1 MPPNPRPARLP
12 TDAKPALR
20 WVYLGGMHLL
30 LLAALATSDFL
41 PMVAEKLGLRN
52 AAEFRNRS
60 FQARMLDCHARV
72 DANVP
77 AGAVVFI
84 GDSTI
89 QGLCVS
95 AIAAGAVNYGI
106 AGDTTRGVLS
116 RLPAYPSLDRA
127 RAIVVSVG
135 VNDLSGLPDRKIV
148 RNWAAIA
155 DGLPA
160 HVPTFF
166 VAILPIDESRQPRWA
181 GRNRGLI
188 RSLNE
193 QLAAQLARRENRYFV
208 DPSARLQD
216 AAGNLAPAFH
226 VGDGLHLNAAGN
238 AVLIDA
244 LGAALETADDK
255 GPER

>member
-1 MPPNPRPARLP
+1 MN
-12 TDAKPALR
+12 AKSTLR
-20 WVYLGGMHLL
+20 WLYFAGVHLL

-52 AAEFRNRS
+52 AADFRNRS
-60 FQARMLDCHARV
+60 FHSRTLDCHARV
-72 DANVP
+72 EGNVP
-77 AGAVVFI
+77 DGAVVFI

-106 AGDTTRGVLS
+106 AGDTTRGMLM

-135 VNDLSGLPDRKIV
+135 VNDLSGLPAWKIV
-148 RNWAAIA
+148 RNWTAIA

-166 VAILPIDESRQPRWA
+166 VAIPPIDESRHPRWA
-181 GRNRGLI
+181 GRNRDLI
-188 RSLNE
+188 RPLNE
-193 QLAAQLARRENRYFV
+193 QLADQLALRKNRYFI
-208 DPSARLQD
+208 DPSARLLD
-216 AAGNLAPAFH
+216 ATGNLSPDFH
-226 VGDGLHLNAAGN
+226 VGDGLHLNAGGN
-238 AVLIDA
+238 AILIDV
-244 LGAALETADDK
+244 LSAALETT
-255 GPER
+255 GCTRPER